1 MGVAQDLGWLFGL
14 IEERTPTLRPA
25 RAGAE
30 AREINRMKFKGT
42 NGDLL
47 VATRDSW
54 QGYAPLDKRSE
65 VVVSIGNAPG
75 TARWSQ
81 NRHEARRM
89 AYALLD
95 AAEQADAQG
104 QDHVAEKDEDPN

>member
-1 MGVAQDLGWLFGL
+1 MQ
-14 IEERTPTLRPA
+14 
-25 RAGAE
+25 
-30 AREINRMKFKGT
+30 FKGT

-47 VATRDSW
+47 VATRASW
-54 QGYAPLDKRSE
+54 QGSAPLDKRSE

-81 NRHEARRM
+81 IDRHEARRM

-95 AAEQADAQG
+95 AAEQVDAQEG
-104 QDHVAEKDEDPN
+104 DRAAGSARTA